1 MEKILKR
8 INQRKMDYTSMVRK
22 QVQQDIIKG
31 VMERYLNK
39 IKGGIQGNHLDK
51 VLCLKMEC

>member
-39 IKGGIQGNHLDK
+39 IKEGIQGNHLDK
-51 VLCLKMEC
+51 VLC